1 MAAPNPLLLDY
12 LFLQP
17 LIVARLSAEVADLD
31 QVDGIEELATAT
43 EAKVIGTRAFVLWD
57 GETFAGDSGR
67 AGGGSRQIVTQTW
80 SVLLAVR
87 NASQVD
93 PAARNASGGVHLS
106 NIHKALAGWTPQGTY
121 RPFVRTNG
129 RKPNY
134 RANVA
139 LYPLTF
145 SIDLTL

>member
-1 MAAPNPLLLDY
+1 MSALLLLDY
-12 LFLQP
+12 LFLGP
-17 LIVARLSAEVADLD
+17 LITERLRAVVTGLD
-31 QVDGIEELATAT
+31 QVDGIEELAQAS
-43 EAKVIGTRAFVLWD
+43 EAKVIGSRAFVLWD
-57 GETFAGDSGR
+57 GESFAGEPGR
-67 AGGGSRQIVTQTW
+67 AGGGARQIVTHTW
-80 SVLLAVR
+80 TVLLAVR

-93 PAARNASGGVHLS
+93 PAARNTSAGPHLS
-106 NIHKALAGWTPQGTY
+106 AIHKALAGWTPDGVF
-121 RPFVRTNG
+121 RPFIRVNG